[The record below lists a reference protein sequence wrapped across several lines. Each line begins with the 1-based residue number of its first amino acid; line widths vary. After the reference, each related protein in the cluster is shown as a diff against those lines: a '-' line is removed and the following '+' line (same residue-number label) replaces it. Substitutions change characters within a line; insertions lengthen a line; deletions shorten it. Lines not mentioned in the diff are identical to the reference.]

1 MNGSVQAYANH
12 SIGQQMLLH
21 LCTCSLRTNFCSQ
34 TCHSI
39 SNSMHSIAS
48 VSHLAIPQNLSFK
61 QWNLRGRLHM
71 VGRDCKEEEA
81 QGRKGKSRIT
91 TNATHHTTEGNQDW
105 MMKKT
110 TDPYSVLGISPDCN
124 DDDIKAA
131 FRNRVKEFH
140 PDVYKGPGNADAI
153 TQRLIRAYQLLT
165 NDVERT
171 AYRKS
176 TDPFDDPECEAEDV
190 FVNELNCIGQGCPYS
205 CVARAPDVFSFAA
218 NTGCARAV
226 SQGTGQDYRV
236 QLAVGQCP
244 RNCIH
249 WVTPLQRT
257 VLEDILEQAL
267 QGTMFSTEALMLEA
281 LVARA
286 KYENGRYQ
294 PPKQK
299 RKPKGSNEWVDWF

>member
-1 MNGSVQAYANH
+1 M
-12 SIGQQMLLH
+12 
-21 LCTCSLRTNFCSQ
+21 
-34 TCHSI
+34 
-39 SNSMHSIAS
+39 
-48 VSHLAIPQNLSFK
+48 
-61 QWNLRGRLHM
+61 
-71 VGRDCKEEEA
+71 
-81 QGRKGKSRIT
+81 
-91 TNATHHTTEGNQDW
+91 NATPE
-105 MMKKT
+105 
-110 TDPYSVLGISPDCN
+110 SVCDGVTFCVGQ
-124 DDDIKAA
+124 
-131 FRNRVKEFH
+131 VKEFH

-226 SQGTGQDYRV
+226 SQEGTGQDYRV

>member
-1 MNGSVQAYANH
+1 MCLKMLDS
-12 SIGQQMLLH
+12 QMD
-21 LCTCSLRTNFCSQ
+21 NVN
-34 TCHSI
+34 
-39 SNSMHSIAS
+39 SNSGCLTWFWHFIG
-48 VSHLAIPQNLSFK
+48 P
-61 QWNLRGRLHM
+61 
-71 VGRDCKEEEA
+71 
-81 QGRKGKSRIT
+81 
-91 TNATHHTTEGNQDW
+91 
-105 MMKKT
+105 
-110 TDPYSVLGISPDCN
+110 
-124 DDDIKAA
+124 AA
-131 FRNRVKEFH
+131 
-140 PDVYKGPGNADAI
+140 
-153 TQRLIRAYQLLT
+153 
-165 NDVERT
+165 
-171 AYRKS
+171 
-176 TDPFDDPECEAEDV
+176 
-190 FVNELNCIGQGCPYS
+190 GCPYS